1 MPRYLTKSL
10 YAMALGCPAK
20 LYYAG
25 KDRYIN
31 KNADNE
37 FLDALARG
45 GFQVGA
51 LAKCYYPGGHDIE
64 TLNTKEAIKQT
75 NELLQQDNVVIF
87 EAAFQVE
94 KFFLRADIIEKK
106 GNSVNLIEVK
116 SKSFEGDSSR
126 DMLGK
131 KGYLNKD
138 WKKYL
143 YDVAFQKHVI
153 SKAKPDWQINAFL
166 MLADKNAKTTVNGL
180 NQKFRL
186 REHGNGRTSVEIIGG
201 TSPADLGK
209 EILIRVN
216 VDDICQMIYEG
227 RDTTVR
233 PERDYRRQVNYLARY
248 YWRNK
253 KIKVPIHKDCKECEF
268 QSNAEEEEQG
278 KISGFK
284 ECWKEQLGWQDK
296 DFEKPLVLDIW
307 NFGGKQKLIKA
318 GIFHLDEVKPE
329 HIGDETEISKRKLDN
344 KSRQW
349 LQVQRTAS
357 KDPEPYLDIEG
368 IKEEMD
374 KWVYPLHMI
383 DFETSTVGVPF
394 YRGRKPYEQTAFQFS
409 HHQINKDGSIE
420 HKGQYLNAERG
431 VFPNFEFVRMLR
443 KELINDQGSV
453 FCYSDHENK
462 VLCQILTQ
470 LQESNEKEVSDKQ
483 ELIAFIRSITYS
495 KKRIEKRA
503 MIDLLDLVKAYYWHP
518 LMGGSN
524 SLKVVLPAV
533 LNSSDYIKEKY
544 SQPIYGKNSEIRS
557 LNFTEGWTWI
567 HIDETG
573 KVISPYKILP
583 PLFDTLHEDNVEE
596 YFKSDPVADGGAAMT
611 AYAMM
616 QFTQMSDAE
625 RARIIDGLYRYC
637 ELDTMAM
644 VVLWEFWDNSTI
656 IKS

>member
-10 YAMALGCPAK
+10 YTMALGCPAK

-25 KDRYIN
+25 KNRYPN

-37 FLDALARG
+37 FLDALAKG

-51 LAKCYYPGGHDIE
+51 LAKCYYPGGHDIV
-64 TLNTKEAIKQT
+64 TLNAKAALKQT
-75 NELLQQDNVVIF
+75 NELLQEENVVIF

-94 KFFLRADIIEKK
+94 KYFIRADILEKK
-106 GNSVNLIEVK
+106 GDTVNLIEVK
-116 SKSFEGDSSR
+116 SKSFDGNSSR
-126 DMLGK
+126 DMLGRR
-131 KGYLNKD
+131 GYLTKD

-153 SKAKPDWQINAFL
+153 SRAKPDWQVNAFL
-166 MLADKNAKTTVNGL
+166 MLANTNAKATVDGL

-186 REHGNGRTSVEIIGG
+186 KDHGDRRTFVEIIGG
-201 TSPADLGK
+201 TSPADLGD

-227 RDTTVR
+227 RDTNHPPAR
-233 PERDYRRQVNYLARY
+233 AYRNQVNYLARH

-253 KIKVPIHKDCKECEF
+253 KIKVPVHKDCQDCEF
-268 QSNAEEEEQG
+268 QATPEQEQQG
-278 KISGFK
+278 EKSGFK
-284 ECWKEQLGWQDK
+284 ECWKEQLNWRDEE
-296 DFEKPLVLDIW
+296 FEKPSILDIW
-307 NFGGKQKLIKA
+307 NFGGKQKLIEA

-329 HIGDETEISKRKLDN
+329 NIGEEAEINKRKLDN

-383 DFETSTVGVPF
+383 DFETSTVAVPF
-394 YRGRKPYEQTAFQFS
+394 YRGRRPYEQTAFQFS
-409 HHQINKDGSIE
+409 HHQINEDGSIE
-420 HKGQYLNAERG
+420 HKGQYLNAELG

-443 KELINDQGSV
+443 KELMNDQGSV
-453 FCYSDHENK
+453 FRYADHENK
-462 VLCQILTQ
+462 VLNQIMVQ
-470 LQESNEKEVSDKQ
+470 LEDSTVTNAPDKQ
-483 ELIAFIRSITYS
+483 ELIEFILSITHS
-495 KKRIEKRA
+495 KTHEGERD
-503 MIDLLDLVKAYYWHP
+503 MIDLLELVKAYYWHP

-533 LNSSDYIKEKY
+533 LNSSDHIKEKY
-544 SQPIYGKNSEIRS
+544 SQSIYGANSEIRS
-557 LNFTEGWTWI
+557 LNFPDAWTWI
-567 HIDETG
+567 KFDETG
-573 KVISPYKILP
+573 KVISPYKLLP
-583 PLFDTLHEDNVEE
+583 PLFDTLDEDNVEK
-596 YFKSDPVADGGAAMT
+596 YFKNDPVADGGAAMT

-616 QFTQMSDAE
+616 QFTQMSEAE
-625 RARIIDGLYRYC
+625 RARIIEGLYRYC

-644 VVLWEFWDNSTI
+644 VFVWEYWRYS
-656 IKS
+656 

>member
-10 YAMALGCPAK
+10 YALALGCSAK

-25 KDRYIN
+25 KDRYAN

-51 LAKCYYPGGHDIE
+51 LAKCYYSSGFDIK
-64 TLNTKEAIKQT
+64 TLNAKEAVKQT

-94 KFFLRADIIEKK
+94 KYFIRTDIMEKK
-106 GNSVNLIEVK
+106 GNTINLIEVK
-116 SKSFEGDSSR
+116 SKSFEGNSSL

-131 KGYLNKD
+131 RGKLNKD
-138 WKKYL
+138 WKRYL

-153 SKAKPDWQINAFL
+153 SKAKPAWHINAFL
-166 MLADKNAKTTVNGL
+166 MLANTNAKATVDGL

-186 REHGNGRTSVEIIGG
+186 REHGNRRTSVEIIGG
-201 TSPADLGK
+201 TSPADLGE

-227 RDTTVR
+227 RDTRQR
-233 PERDYRRQVNYLARY
+233 PERAYKNQLNYLARH

-268 QSNAEEEEQG
+268 QSTAEEEEQG
-278 KISGFK
+278 KKSGFK

-296 DFEKPLVLDIW
+296 DFEKPSVLDIW
-307 NFGGKQKLIKA
+307 NFGGKQKLIEA
-318 GIFHLDEVKPE
+318 SIFHLDEVKPE
-329 HIGDETEISKRKLDN
+329 HIGNETEISKRKLDN

-357 KDPEPYLDIEG
+357 KDPEPYLDFEG

-383 DFETSTVGVPF
+383 DFETSTVAVPF
-394 YRGRKPYEQTAFQFS
+394 YRGRRPYEQTAFQFS
-409 HHQINKDGSIE
+409 HHQINADGSIE
-420 HKGQYLNAERG
+420 HKGQYLNAEPG

-443 KELINDQGSV
+443 NELINDQGSV
-453 FCYSDHENK
+453 FRYADHENN
-462 VLCQILTQ
+462 VLCQIMTQ
-470 LQESNEKEVSDKQ
+470 LRGCNEKEVPDEQ
-483 ELIAFIRSITYS
+483 ELIDFILSITHS
-495 KKRIEKRA
+495 ATHKGERD

-544 SQPIYGKNSEIRS
+544 SQPIYGLGSEIRS
-557 LNFTEGWTWI
+557 LNFPDGWTWI
-567 HIDETG
+567 RLDETG
-573 KVISPYKILP
+573 KVISPYKLLP
-583 PLFDTLHEDNVEE
+583 PLIDILDETSIEE
-596 YFKSDPVADGGAAMT
+596 FFKSDPVADGGAAMT

-625 RARIIDGLYRYC
+625 RVRIIDGLYRYC

-644 VVLWEFWDNSTI
+644 VFVWEYWSNI
-656 IKS
+656 R

>member
-20 LYYAG
+20 LYYAD
-25 KDRYIN
+25 KDRYPN

-51 LAKCYYPGGHDIE
+51 LAKCYYPGGYDIA
-64 TLNTKEAIKQT
+64 TLNTRAAIKQT
-75 NELLQQDNVVIF
+75 MELLQQENVVIF

-94 KFFLRADIIEKK
+94 KYFIRADIIEKK
-106 GNSVNLIEVK
+106 GNTINLLEVK
-116 SKSFEGDSSR
+116 SKSFNGNSSR

-131 KGYLNKD
+131 RGKLNKD

-153 SKAKPDWQINAFL
+153 TRSKPNWQVKAFL
-166 MLADKNAKTTVNGL
+166 MLADKDAKTTVNGL

-186 REHGNGRTSVEIIGG
+186 REHGNHRTSVEIIGG
-201 TSPADLGK
+201 TSPADLGD

-227 RDTTVR
+227 TDTNQPQPR
-233 PERDYRRQVNYLARY
+233 AYRNQVNYLARN
-248 YWRNK
+248 YWRDK
-253 KIKVPIHKDCKECEF
+253 KIKVPIHKYCLDCEF
-268 QSNAEEEEQG
+268 QATPEEEQLG
-278 KISGFK
+278 KKSGFK
-284 ECWKEQLGWQDK
+284 ECWMEQLEWRDE
-296 DFEKPLVLDIW
+296 DFEKPSILDIW
-307 NFGGKQKLIKA
+307 NFGEKQKLIDA
-318 GIFHLDEVKPE
+318 GIFHIDKVKPE
-329 HIGDETEISKRKLDN
+329 NIGKEAEINKRKLDN

-357 KDPEPYLDIEG
+357 NDPEPYLDIEG
-368 IKEEMD
+368 IMEEMD

-383 DFETSTVGVPF
+383 DFETSTVAVPF
-394 YRGRKPYEQTAFQFS
+394 YRGRRPYEQTAFQFS
-409 HHQINKDGSIE
+409 HHQINEDGSIE
-420 HKGQYLNAERG
+420 HKGQYLNAEPG
-431 VFPNFEFVRMLR
+431 AFPNFEFVRMLR

-453 FCYSDHENK
+453 FRYADHENN
-462 VLCQILTQ
+462 VLNQLMVQ
-470 LQESNEKEVSDKQ
+470 LQDSTVTDVPDKLQ
-483 ELIAFIRSITYS
+483 LIDFIQSITHS
-495 KKRIEKRA
+495 KTRKGERD
-503 MIDLLDLVKAYYWHP
+503 MIDLLELVKAYYWHP
-518 LMGGSN
+518 MMGGSN

-533 LNSSDYIKEKY
+533 LDSSDHIKGKY
-544 SQPIYGKNSEIRS
+544 SQPIYGTNSEIKS
-557 LNFTEGWTWI
+557 LNFPDGWTWI
-567 HIDETG
+567 KLDETG

-583 PLFDTLHEDNVEE
+583 PLIDRLDEDSVEE

-616 QFTQMSDAE
+616 QFTQMSDEE
-625 RARIIDGLYRYC
+625 RARITDGLYRYC

-644 VVLWEFWDNSTI
+644 VFVFEYWNSY
-656 IKS
+656 

>member
-10 YAMALGCPAK
+10 YTLALGCPAK

-25 KDRYIN
+25 KDRYAN

-37 FLDALARG
+37 FLDALTRG

-51 LAKCYYPGGHDIE
+51 LAKCYYPSGFDIK
-64 TLNTKEAIKQT
+64 TLNAKEAVKQT

-94 KFFLRADIIEKK
+94 KYFIRTDIMEKK
-106 GNSVNLIEVK
+106 GNTINLIEVK
-116 SKSFEGDSSR
+116 SKSFEGNSSR

-131 KGYLNKD
+131 RGKLTKD

-153 SKAKPDWQINAFL
+153 SKAKPAWHINAFL
-166 MLADKNAKTTVNGL
+166 MLANTNAKATVDGL

-186 REHGNGRTSVEIIGG
+186 REHGNRRTSVEIIGG
-201 TSPADLGK
+201 TLPADLGE

-227 RDTTVR
+227 RDTRQR
-233 PERDYRRQVNYLARY
+233 PERAYKNQLNYLARH

-268 QSNAEEEEQG
+268 QSTAEEEEQG
-278 KISGFK
+278 KKSGFK

-296 DFEKPLVLDIW
+296 DFEKPSVLDIW
-307 NFGGKQKLIKA
+307 NFGGKQKLIET

-329 HIGDETEISKRKLDN
+329 HIGDETEINKRKLEN

-357 KDPEPYLDIEG
+357 KNPEPYLDIEG

-383 DFETSTVGVPF
+383 DFETSTVAVPF

-409 HHQINKDGSIE
+409 HHQINADGSIE
-420 HKGQYLNAERG
+420 HKGQYLNAEPG

-443 KELINDQGSV
+443 NELINDQGSV
-453 FCYSDHENK
+453 FRYADHENN
-462 VLCQILTQ
+462 VLCQIMTQ
-470 LQESNEKEVSDKQ
+470 LRGCNEKEVPDKQ
-483 ELIAFIRSITYS
+483 ELIDFILSITHS
-495 KKRIEKRA
+495 ATHKGERD
-503 MIDLLDLVKAYYWHP
+503 MIDLLDMVKAYYWHP
-518 LMGGSN
+518 LMCGSN

-533 LNSSDYIKEKY
+533 LNSSDYIREKY

-557 LNFTEGWTWI
+557 LNFPDGWKWI
-567 HIDETG
+567 QLEKTG
-573 KVISPYKILP
+573 KVKNPYKLLP
-583 PLFDTLHEDNVEE
+583 PLLDTLEEDSIDE
-596 YFKSDPVADGGAAMT
+596 FFRGDPVADGGAAMT

-625 RARIIDGLYRYC
+625 RTRIKDGLCRYC

-644 VVLWEFWDNSTI
+644 VFLWEYWDNSTR
-656 IKS
+656 

>member
-1 MPRYLTKSL
+1 
-10 YAMALGCPAK
+10 MALGCPAT

-25 KDRYIN
+25 KDRYPN

-51 LAKCYYPGGHDIE
+51 LAKCYYPGGHDIT
-64 TLNTKEAIKQT
+64 TLNNKEALKQT
-75 NELLQQDNVVIF
+75 NELLKRENVVIF

-94 KFFLRADIIEKK
+94 KFFIRADIIEKK
-106 GNSVNLIEVK
+106 GNTINLIEVK
-116 SKSFEGDSSR
+116 SKSFEGNSSR

-153 SKAKPDWQINAFL
+153 SKAKPAWHINTFL
-166 MLADKNAKTTVNGL
+166 MLVNKNAKATVDGL

-186 REHGNGRTSVEIIGG
+186 RELGNGRTSVEIIGG
-201 TSPADLGK
+201 TSPTDLGK
-209 EILIRVN
+209 EILIRVDVN
-216 VDDICQMIYEG
+216 DLCQMIYEG
-227 RDTTVR
+227 RDTVRR
-233 PERDYRRQVNYLARY
+233 PERAYRSQVNYLARH

-253 KIKVPIHKDCKECEF
+253 KINFPIHKDCKECEF
-268 QSNAEEEEQG
+268 QTTAEEEEQG

-284 ECWKEQLGWQDK
+284 ECWKEQAGWKDK
-296 DFEKPLVLDIW
+296 DFEKPSILDIW
-307 NFGGKQKLIKA
+307 YFRGQQKLIEG
-318 GIFHLDEVKPE
+318 GIFHMDKVSSEN
-329 HIGDETEISKRKLDN
+329 IGTEAEINKKKLDL

-349 LQVQRTAS
+349 LQVHRTAS
-357 KDPEPYLDIEG
+357 KDPEPYLDMDG

-374 KWVYPLHMI
+374 KWEYPLHMI
-383 DFETSTVGVPF
+383 DFETSTVAVPF
-394 YRGRKPYEQTAFQFS
+394 YRGRRPYEQTAFQFS
-409 HHQINKDGSIE
+409 HHQINEDGSIE

-431 VFPNFEFVRMLR
+431 IFPNFEFVRMLR
-443 KELINDQGSV
+443 KELIFDQGSV

-462 VLCQILTQ
+462 VLGQILTQ
-470 LQESNEKEVSDKQ
+470 LRESNEKDIPDKQ
-483 ELIAFIRSITYS
+483 ELIDFILSITHT
-495 KKRIEKRA
+495 KTRKGERD
-503 MIDLLDLVKAYYWHP
+503 MIDLLELVKAYYWHP

-533 LNSSDYIKEKY
+533 LNSSDNIKAKY
-544 SQPIYGKNSEIRS
+544 SQPIYGKNSEVRS
-557 LNFTEGWTWI
+557 LNFPDGWKWI
-567 HIDETG
+567 QLDETG
-573 KVISPYKILP
+573 KVKNPYKLLP
-583 PLFDTLHEDNVEE
+583 PLFDNLDVDNVEE
-596 YFKSDPVADGGAAMT
+596 FFKGDQLADGGAAMT

-625 RARIIDGLYRYC
+625 RAKIIDGLYRYC

-644 VVLWEFWDNSTI
+644 VFVWEYWNFIS
-656 IKS
+656 